1 MDIVT
6 PDLCDSYPDT
16 TDVVDPIFRS
26 FGGRTS
32 FGGQIVTVKCHED
45 NSLVRTAL
53 ADVGQGK
60 VLVVDGGGSQRCALL
75 GDRLAA
81 MAADNRWEGVVVF
94 GCIRDVAEV
103 ASIHLGVQAL
113 AAHPRKTEKKGI
125 GELNVPVTFGGVR
138 FQPGAFL
145 YADSNGI
152 VVAPRA
158 LSLPRDS

>member
-60 VLVVDGGGSQRCALL
+60 VLVVDGGASVKPSYVDDDGLPVFVRDEALRR
-75 GDRLAA
+75 RLL
-81 MAADNRWEGVVVF
+81 D
-94 GCIRDVAEV
+94 
-103 ASIHLGVQAL
+103 
-113 AAHPRKTEKKGI
+113 
-125 GELNVPVTFGGVR
+125 
-138 FQPGAFL
+138 
-145 YADSNGI
+145 
-152 VVAPRA
+152 
-158 LSLPRDS
+158 